1 MLWLYRW
8 KLFGWHDDGRVP
20 ILAEIEDKE
29 LNLQIDTLGK
39 FMGSGSKRLLFSA
52 IIDRLCHFAQK

>member
-1 MLWLYRW
+1 MLY
-8 KLFGWHDDGRVP
+8 DDGSVP